1 MSLDLLKLN
10 EEQKEAVVH
19 GNGPLL
25 IVAGAGTGKTTVIT
39 QRIAYLIEKGEIR
52 PEEILAVT
60 FTEKAAAEMEE
71 RVDKLLP
78 YGYVDLWISTFHS
91 FCERILRDYALD
103 IGLPADFKILD
114 NTAGWLLIYR
124 NLDKFELNY
133 YKPLGNPTKFIQA
146 LISHFSH
153 CKDQAIYPED
163 YLEYA
168 EKLKTRD
175 DMPEDDEVERIK
187 EVATAFHT
195 YQRLLL
201 ENSSLDFGDL
211 INYCLKIFQKR
222 PLILKKY
229 REKFKYI
236 LVDEFQDTNWAQYEL
251 IKILA
256 EPKNNLTVCAD
267 DDQCLPGDSK
277 IDFLEGGKIMSKKIK
292 NIKAGDKVL
301 TAVGKGHIGI
311 AKVSNVFVRNKE
323 AKILTVKTENG
334 YSISVT
340 DNHKMFCCVPRTAR
354 QGYHYVYLMFRKN
367 LGWRIG
373 VTDDLILRLRL
384 ERSAD
389 KILAMRAFN
398 SDSEARYHET
408 LWSLKYGIPTSCFK
422 SREDIIIKEDVLAKL
437 YKEIDVENNIQRL
450 AQDLNIDLDSPHYCL
465 DAVNRGRNVRI
476 IINLQMCYRNYR
488 SKAHVRSGKTLLLNG
503 LIRHKLYL
511 ETSDKQTI
519 KKLETAGYILH
530 KAKKGMKLS
539 IEGDNIKDLEEKARV
554 IEKITGGFIEYKF
567 NVASKYSKSSS
578 AARNYM
584 SLIMPAKNLVL
595 GHYLPVK
602 KGAEIIYDKI
612 ISIKEVDKKIKVY
625 DLEIDRTHNFIA
637 NGVVVHNSIYRWR
650 GASFTNIV
658 NFKKDFPEAK
668 EISLVRN
675 YRSCQNILDLAYKFI
690 KANDPDR
697 LEYVNKI
704 SKKLVSMVGKPASAK
719 ASARQGGIIEHIQA
733 ESLEEEVN
741 KTIKKILEIQKSD
754 KDTDYND
761 FAILVRANDA
771 ANPFIK
777 ALERAGLPYQFLAS
791 KGLYSKPVVLDVIS
805 YFKLLDNYHESPAVY
820 RILNLPFLEIP
831 PQDIMKLTQYSH
843 KRTKSLY
850 EAMEELPLIPGISS
864 KTQEKIVSV
873 LSLIKN
879 HTIFAKEKTVSEILV
894 AFLEE
899 SGYLKYLIDKDDKE
913 QLDLLNQ
920 FYKRVKNFEG
930 TTIEP
935 TLNNF
940 MREINLEIESGEQ
953 GKLEFDPE
961 QGPDMIKVMTIHGA
975 KGLEFKY
982 VFLVNMVDKRF
993 PTIERKELIE
1003 LPEDLIKDIKPLGDV
1018 HLQEERRICYVAITR
1033 AKKGI
1038 YFTSAEDYGGQR
1050 KKKLSR
1056 FMIEMGYKDEA
1067 QSLKLKAQNE
1077 LMTER
1082 PAAPAGRAKIKTD
1095 YLPEHFSFS
1104 QLAAFDKCPLQYKFA
1119 FILKVPVKGKAV
1131 FSFGKTMHN
1140 TLYAFLKQAN
1150 EVNKRNQE
1158 NLFGL
1163 KIAESETKKEGNLS
1177 FESLLE
1183 TYEKNWLGEWYEN
1196 KKQKE
1201 EYYKLGKKIIKDFYA
1216 EFSKNPP
1223 KILKIQDEIAL
1234 EMPFNLKI
1242 GEYTLYGVIDRID
1255 ETGEGGATIIDY
1267 KTGKSKEKLKAD
1279 DKEQLLIYQIA
1290 AEEIFKIK
1298 PKELI
1303 YYYLN
1308 EGKSA
1313 SFLGS
1318 EKEITQLKEKI
1329 LAEIEEIKTSDFK
1342 ATPGWQCSFCDF
1354 KDICDFAER

>member
-1 MSLDLLKLN
+1 MPLDLEKLN

-19 GNGPLL
+19 GKGPLL

-39 QRIAYLIEKGEIR
+39 QRIAYLIEKGEAK
-52 PEEILAVT
+52 PEEMLAVT

-114 NTAGWLLIYR
+114 PTAGWLLVYR

-175 DMPEDDEVERIK
+175 DSPEDDEVERIK
-187 EVATAFHT
+187 EVAGAFHT

-267 DDQCLPGDSK
+267 DDQ
-277 IDFLEGGKIMSKKIK
+277 
-292 NIKAGDKVL
+292 A
-301 TAVGKGHIGI
+301 
-311 AKVSNVFVRNKE
+311 
-323 AKILTVKTENG
+323 
-334 YSISVT
+334 
-340 DNHKMFCCVPRTAR
+340 
-354 QGYHYVYLMFRKN
+354 
-367 LGWRIG
+367 
-373 VTDDLILRLRL
+373 
-384 ERSAD
+384 
-389 KILAMRAFN
+389 
-398 SDSEARYHET
+398 
-408 LWSLKYGIPTSCFK
+408 
-422 SREDIIIKEDVLAKL
+422 
-437 YKEIDVENNIQRL
+437 
-450 AQDLNIDLDSPHYCL
+450 
-465 DAVNRGRNVRI
+465 
-476 IINLQMCYRNYR
+476 
-488 SKAHVRSGKTLLLNG
+488 
-503 LIRHKLYL
+503 
-511 ETSDKQTI
+511 
-519 KKLETAGYILH
+519 
-530 KAKKGMKLS
+530 
-539 IEGDNIKDLEEKARV
+539 
-554 IEKITGGFIEYKF
+554 
-567 NVASKYSKSSS
+567 
-578 AARNYM
+578 
-584 SLIMPAKNLVL
+584 
-595 GHYLPVK
+595 
-602 KGAEIIYDKI
+602 
-612 ISIKEVDKKIKVY
+612 
-625 DLEIDRTHNFIA
+625 
-637 NGVVVHNSIYRWR
+637 IYRWR
-650 GASFTNIV
+650 GASFSNIV
-658 NFKKDFPEAK
+658 QFKKDFPKAK
-668 EISLVRN
+668 QISLVRN

-704 SKKLVSMVGKPASAK
+704 SKKLFAKEKGK
-719 ASARQGGIIEHIQA
+719 GIIEHISA

-754 KDTDYND
+754 KDADYND

-791 KGLYSKPVVLDVIS
+791 KGLYSKPAVLDVIL

-820 RILNLPFLEIP
+820 RILNMPFLEIP

-850 EAMEELPLIPGISS
+850 EAMEELPLIPGISL
-864 KTQEKIVSV
+864 KAKEKIAFV

-879 HTIFAKEKTVSEILV
+879 HTIFAKERTVSEILV

-930 TTIEP
+930 TTQEP

-1038 YFTSAEDYGGQR
+1038 YFTSAEDYGGAR

-1056 FMIEMGYKDEA
+1056 FMIEMGYKDKFQIPNSKFQTNQKSQNGLLAEKP
-1067 QSLKLKAQNE
+1067 SLAGIKNKAK
-1077 LMTER
+1077 
-1082 PAAPAGRAKIKTD
+1082 PD

-1119 FILKVPVKGKAV
+1119 FILKVPVKGKSV

-1140 TLYAFLKQAN
+1140 TLYAFLKQAS
-1150 EVNKRNQE
+1150 EGGKNKQD
-1158 NLFGL
+1158 NLFGMEEKTL
-1163 KIAESETKKEGNLS
+1163 QPIRGAQGELS
-1177 FESLLE
+1177 DIIQI
-1183 TYEKNWLGEWYEN
+1183 YEKNWIDEWYKN

-1201 EYYKLGKKIIKDFYA
+1201 EYYKLGKNIIKDFYA

-1223 KILKIQDEIAL
+1223 KILKIQNEIAL
-1234 EMPFNLKI
+1234 EMPFNMKI

-1255 ETGEGGATIIDY
+1255 ETKEGATIIDY
-1267 KTGKSKEKLKAD
+1267 KTGNYKDKLSLD

-1290 AEEIFKIK
+1290 AEEVFKIK

-1318 EKEITQLKEKI
+1318 EKEIAQLKEKI
-1329 LAEIEEIKTSDFK
+1329 LAEIEEIKKSDFK